1 LPRSTLSFMTCQ
13 RRSVCRRIGFCSRS
27 TASVIRKSRRRAGTY
42 FDLMRRAF
50 PSKAQSLGYE
60 VIDLDSVFFDQY
72 AAHGQRF
79 EHPRDGHWNGTGHA
93 VVVKAVLASKLA
105 IRLLG
110 QR

>member
-1 LPRSTLSFMTCQ
+1 
-13 RRSVCRRIGFCSRS
+13 
-27 TASVIRKSRRRAGTY
+27 
-42 FDLMRRAF
+42 MRRAF